1 MRVFGILLFSVLRQ
15 VVGGLRMRGA
25 FQADAAVEVPVD
37 EFQGRCVHGTAT
49 SHAHAFD

>member
-1 MRVFGILLFSVLRQ
+1 
-15 VVGGLRMRGA
+15 MRGA

-37 EFQGRCVHGTAT
+37 EFQGRCVHDRVTAT